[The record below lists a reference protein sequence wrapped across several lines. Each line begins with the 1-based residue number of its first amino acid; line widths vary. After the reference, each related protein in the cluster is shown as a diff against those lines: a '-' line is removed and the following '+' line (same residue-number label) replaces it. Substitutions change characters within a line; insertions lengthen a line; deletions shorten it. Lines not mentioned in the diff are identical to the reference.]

1 MDFLFILLFLFI
13 VGTVVLSRTKHERYF
28 VVFLMRT
35 KRLLN
40 FIDKVALL
48 APRLWRFLSDLA
60 IVVSFSGLGI
70 AYLSRYRNLSRNLY
84 PIMALLGVTT
94 ILLWWQDP
102 ITSFILFLIL
112 ISIILMAQRF
122 ASMGVDF
129 IFGTS
134 MFLLIWG
141 RIFSVVGVETTFVP
155 VWILILIVSIF
166 GLPVLLFMVL
176 MQSAYEILQGSD
188 FPGISP
194 ALPTVKDGEVGLGF
208 PGLPIFIPWS
218 HALIAIAVTI
228 AVHEFAHGILT
239 RVRKLNLKST
249 GLVTLGI
256 LPIGAFVE
264 PDDDEMKK
272 VESIDRMRIFAVG
285 SFANLMTA
293 VLALGLL
300 MCAGSFAASEL
311 WDYELKIVHVEDG
324 SPADGVLEVN
334 MTLYGLNNQ
343 SVKTVEEFREVTPEI
358 KPDTTLEVLTD
369 QGTFHIKTI
378 EHPEHE
384 GRGYIGIGV
393 LDVGQMRE
401 ETKEK
406 YGYWLVLFLFIME
419 SLKWILFFNANIG
432 LVNLL
437 PIPPFDGGKM
447 FFELMSIFNLSEM
460 VVRRILYTLIIF
472 GLMILLVNTL
482 PLFNQLIGDVC
493 GLLEII

>member
-122 ASMGVDF
+122 ASMSVDF
-129 IFGTS
+129 ILGTS
-134 MFLLIWG
+134 MFLLIWM
-141 RIFSVVGVETTFVP
+141 RIFSLLGVEMHFIPTE
-155 VWILILIVSIF
+155 ILTLTLSIF
-166 GLPVLLFMVL
+166 GLPLLLFL
-176 MQSAYEILQGSD
+176 ALIEHAYEIMLGSD
-188 FPGISP
+188 LPGVSP
-194 ALPTVKDGEVGLGF
+194 ALPTVRDGEVGLGF
-208 PGLPIFIPWS
+208 PGLPVFIPWS

-228 AVHEFAHGILT
+228 FVHEFAHGILT

-272 VESIDRMRIFAVG
+272 AESIDRMRIFAVG

-419 SLKWILFFNANIG
+419 SLKWILFFNINIG